1 MKQQFMVWTSLAL
14 LVLAFGLTAYSSHGQ
29 REVRDKQA
37 VLAEDGA
44 EAHQA
49 LCAFKKDLATRV
61 ANSQEFLS
69 LSPDERIAKY
79 GEALGTIPP
88 KTIRTS
94 LANQRQ
100 TLISLNVLTCS

>member
-1 MKQQFMVWTSLAL
+1 MKNPPIISWLSVIL
-14 LVLAFGLTAYSSHGQ
+14 LVVVIGASGYSANRQSQ
-29 REVRDKQA
+29 
-37 VLAEDGA
+37 LSSDGA

-61 ANSQEFLS
+61 ADSQKFLA
-69 LSPDERIAKY
+69 LSPEERIAKY